1 MSTEK
6 LTSLIREDGYINASQ
21 LCKENE
27 KCYSNW
33 KQIKKTKIFL
43 KELSVILNLSEN
55 QLIEIN
61 CSSNKDLRST
71 WVHQYIGTNIAQWI
85 SSSFSVKVS
94 IWIDEWKNY
103 KNKNLLLYKQEIKNL
118 IPDQNIQ
125 TEKEIQLRL
134 QVELK
139 GEIEVKT
146 EDGYIDLL
154 TDTEIIEIKNGDNWK
169 HGFGQLEVYS
179 TYYKYHTKRLHLFD
193 IESDLRINKF
203 CKNYNIKVT
212 YEN

>member
-6 LTSLIREDGYINASQ
+6 LINLIRKDGYMNATL
-21 LCKENE
+21 LCKTNGKE
-27 KCYSNW
+27 YSLW
-33 KQIKKTKIFL
+33 KRSKSTQTFL
-43 KELSVILNLSEN
+43 IELCIITNLSEN
-55 QLIEIN
+55 ELIQTTRKGVN
-61 CSSNKDLRST
+61 SLRGT

-94 IWIDEWKNY
+94 LWIDEWKDY
-103 KNKNLLLYKQEIKNL
+103 KNINVSLYNEEIKNI
-118 IPDQNIQ
+118 IPDKNTQE
-125 TEKEIQLRL
+125 EKLIQLRL
-134 QVELK
+134 QEELK

-154 TDTEIIEIKNGDNWK
+154 TDTEIIEIKNGENWK

-179 TYYKYHTKRLHLFD
+179 TYYKYHMKRLHLFD
-193 IESDLRINKF
+193 IKPNLRINKF
-203 CKNYNIKVT
+203 CNNYNIKVT